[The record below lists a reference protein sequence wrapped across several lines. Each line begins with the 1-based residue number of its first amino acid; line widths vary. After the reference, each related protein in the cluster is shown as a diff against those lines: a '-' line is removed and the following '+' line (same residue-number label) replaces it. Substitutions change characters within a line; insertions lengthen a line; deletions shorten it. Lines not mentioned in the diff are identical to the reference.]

1 MKSPL
6 HIFIISISILFLAWI
21 AKMQFIFGGDY
32 LFRIGTIGVVL
43 SFLWILIIFRKDE
56 AVKSSGVSRFF
67 SINLIVLAILYL
79 GMMLKVSH
87 IMNSQIEKDLVLDF
101 VGIPAFVGCMFYN
114 FANSSMILV
123 SDNYVKSLL
132 CKHIALPWV
141 LFLFSF
147 MLYAV
152 YSAILA
158 VAKQG

>member
-1 MKSPL
+1 M
-6 HIFIISISILFLAWI
+6 LFLAWV

-32 LFRIGTIGVVL
+32 LFRIGTIGIVV
-43 SFLWILIIFRKDE
+43 SFVWMLVHFRKDQIL
-56 AVKSSGVSRFF
+56 KSSGMSRMF

-101 VGIPAFVGCMFYN
+101 IGIPAFVGCMIYN
-114 FANSSMILV
+114 FANSSIILGA
-123 SDNYVKSLL
+123 DNYVKSLL
-132 CKHIALPWV
+132 CKHIALPWL

-147 MLYAV
+147 MLYAL

-158 VAKQG
+158 VANHG

>member
-43 SFLWILIIFRKDE
+43 SFLWMLIVFRKDE
-56 AVKSSGVSRFF
+56 AVKSSGLSRIF

-87 IMNSQIEKDLVLDF
+87 IMNNQIEKDLVLDF
-101 VGIPAFVGCMFYN
+101 VGIPTLVGCMIYN
-114 FANSSMILV
+114 FANSYTILG

-132 CKHIALPWV
+132 GKHIALPWV

-158 VAKQG
+158 SAS

>member
-1 MKSPL
+1 MKSA
-6 HIFIISISILFLAWI
+6 FKTFVVSSSMLFLAWV

-32 LFRIGTIGVVL
+32 LFRIGTIGIVV
-43 SFLWILIIFRKDE
+43 SFVWMLVHFRKDQIL
-56 AVKSSGVSRFF
+56 KSSGMSRMF

-101 VGIPAFVGCMFYN
+101 IGIPAFVGCMIYN
-114 FANSSMILV
+114 FANSSIILGA
-123 SDNYVKSLL
+123 DNYVKSLL
-132 CKHIALPWV
+132 CKHIALPWL

-147 MLYAV
+147 MLYAL

-158 VAKQG
+158 VANHG